1 MRSLTFAFS
10 LVSLTFIQARVIVD
24 PLDLATY
31 DDSTARTSFF
41 PLAAA
46 AYSTNPQKCLSAKF
60 SNAQLRRQVNVQCD
74 SGGKNDIC
82 SAYTALLPANNAVV
96 LSFRG
101 TQGFLQL
108 IEEADKSVFQSQ
120 SQWIAGGKV
129 SKYFGDAFN
138 TLWNAGM
145 KDDVNYLLHT
155 NPTFEVWV
163 TGHSLGGSMASLAA
177 SYIVSNQIAPG
188 NKVKLITYGQ
198 PRTGNT
204 PFAVAHDAQMAYSYR
219 VTHNRDV
226 VPHIP
231 NEGMEDYKHHKAEVF
246 YKESMKPGAS
256 YKVCSSADE
265 SNDCSNGLL
274 ITASVSD
281 HLTYFTKDVSQW
293 GEAGCN

>member
-1 MRSLTFAFS
+1 MRSMVFAVF
-10 LVSLTFIQARVIVD
+10 LVFLKYSNARVIVE
-24 PLDLATY
+24 PVSLATY
-31 DDSTARTSFF
+31 DDGVARNSFF

-46 AYSTNPQKCLSAKF
+46 AYSSNPQKCLTAKF
-60 SNAQLRRQVNVQCD
+60 TNAQLRRQLNVVCD
-74 SGGKNDIC
+74 AVKKDIC
-82 SAYTALLPANNAVV
+82 SAYTAV
-96 LSFRG
+96 LNDNKAIVISFRG

-120 SQWIAGGKV
+120 SPWVAGGKV

-145 KDDVNYLLHT
+145 KDDVSSLLHK

-163 TGHSLGGSMASLAA
+163 TGHSLGGAMASLAA
-177 SYIVSNQIAPG
+177 SYIVKNGIATG
-188 NKVKLITYGQ
+188 DKVKLVTYGQ
-198 PRTGNT
+198 PRTGTT

-219 VTHNRDV
+219 VTHNRDI

-231 NEGMEDYKHHKAEVF
+231 NEGMEDYKHHKSEVF
-246 YKESMKPGAS
+246 YKESMNPGAS

>member
-1 MRSLTFAFS
+1 MRSFTLLLVFLTYS
-10 LVSLTFIQARVIVD
+10 QARVILD
-24 PLDLATY
+24 PISFATY
-31 DDSTARTSFF
+31 DDGVARNTFF

-46 AYSTNPQKCLSAKF
+46 AYSSNPQTCLSAKF
-60 SNAQLRRQVNVQCD
+60 TNSQLRRQLNVQCD
-74 SGGKNDIC
+74 AGGKNDIC
-82 SAYTALLPANNAVV
+82 SAYTALLPDNKAIVI
-96 LSFRG
+96 SFRG

-108 IEEADKSVFQSQ
+108 LEEADKSVFQSQ

-145 KDDVNYLLHT
+145 KDDVNNLIHKY
-155 NPTFEVWV
+155 PTFEVWV

-177 SYIVSNQIAPG
+177 SYIVANKIITG
-188 NKVKLITYGQ
+188 DKVKLITYGQ
-198 PRTGNT
+198 PRTGTT

-219 VTHNRDV
+219 VTHNRDI

-246 YKESMKPGAS
+246 YKESMKAGATF
-256 YKVCSSADE
+256 KVCSSADE

>member
-1 MRSLTFAFS
+1 MRSLTLCIS
-10 LVSLTFIQARVIVD
+10 LVILTCIQARVIVD
-24 PLDLATY
+24 PVAFATY
-31 DDSTARTSFF
+31 DDNVARNSFF

-46 AYSTNPQKCLSAKF
+46 AYSSNPQTCLSAKF
-60 SNAQLRRQVNVQCD
+60 TNAQIRRQINVQCD
-74 SGGKNDIC
+74 TGKNDIC
-82 SAYTALLPANNAVV
+82 SAYTALLADNKAVV

-101 TQGFLQL
+101 AQGFLQL
-108 IEEADKSVFQSQ
+108 IEEADKSVFQAQ
-120 SQWIAGGKV
+120 SQWVAGGKV

-145 KDDVNYLLHT
+145 KDDVNYLLHKY
-155 NPTFEVWV
+155 PTYEVWV
-163 TGHSLGGSMASLAA
+163 TGHSLGGAMASLAA
-177 SYIVSNQIAPG
+177 SYIVSNKIATG
-188 NKVKLITYGQ
+188 DKVKLVTYGQ

-204 PFAVAHDAQMAYSYR
+204 AFAVAHDAQMAYSYR
-219 VTHNRDV
+219 LTHNRDI

-231 NEGMEDYKHHKAEVF
+231 NEGFEDYKHHKSEVF
-246 YKESMKPGAS
+246 YKESMNAGAS

-274 ITASVSD
+274 ITASVFD

>member
-1 MRSLTFAFS
+1 MRSLVFVFF
-10 LVSLTFIQARVIVD
+10 LVILRYSHARVIVD
-24 PLDLATY
+24 PVSLATY
-31 DDSTARTSFF
+31 DDGVARNSFF

-46 AYSTNPQKCLSAKF
+46 AYSSNPQKCLTAKF
-60 SNAQLRRQVNVQCD
+60 TNAQLRRQLNVVCD
-74 SGGKNDIC
+74 SVKNDIC
-82 SAYTALLPANNAVV
+82 SAYTAV
-96 LSFRG
+96 LNDNKAIVISFRG

-145 KDDVNYLLHT
+145 KDDVSSLLHK

-163 TGHSLGGSMASLAA
+163 TGHSLGGAMASLAA
-177 SYIVSNQIAPG
+177 SYIVKTGIATG
-188 NKVKLITYGQ
+188 DKVKLVTYGQ
-198 PRTGNT
+198 PRTGTT
-204 PFAVAHDAQMAYSYR
+204 PYAVAHDAQMAYSYR
-219 VTHNRDV
+219 VTHNRDI

-231 NEGMEDYKHHKAEVF
+231 NEGMEDYKHHKSEVF
-246 YKESMKPGAS
+246 YKESMNPGAS

>member
-1 MRSLTFAFS
+1 MRVSFS
-10 LVSLTFIQARVIVD
+10 LVFLTFVQARVIVD
-24 PLDLATY
+24 PVAFATY
-31 DDSTARTSFF
+31 DDDTARNKFF

-46 AYSTNPQKCLSAKF
+46 AYSSNPQTCLSAKF
-60 SNAQLRRQVNVQCD
+60 KNAQLRRQVNVQCD
-74 SGGKNDIC
+74 TGKNDIC
-82 SAYTALLPANNAVV
+82 SAYTALLAGNNAIV

-120 SQWIAGGKV
+120 SQWVAGGKV

-138 TLWNAGM
+138 KLWNGGM
-145 KDDVNYLLHT
+145 KDDFNNLFHN
-155 NPTFEVWV
+155 NPKFEVWV
-163 TGHSLGGSMASLAA
+163 TGHSLGGAMASLAA
-177 SYIVSNQIAPG
+177 SFLIANNIVPG
-188 NKVKLITYGQ
+188 NQVKLVTYGQ
-198 PRTGNT
+198 PRTGTT

-219 VTHNRDV
+219 VTHNRDI

-246 YKESMKPGAS
+246 YKESMNAGAS
-256 YKVCSSADE
+256 FKVCSSSDE